1 MTERDGQPPRTD
13 TQGYARAEA
22 ELQRTG
28 QVDYGNWVSTALMR
42 TLFIAS
48 GTLLLLLALLLITW
62 ANLIVLTIVGALCLL
77 ALLLTGYLELCRRR
91 FAFDGGGLM
100 GIMHQLVIDNLD
112 WDGHGELI
120 DIGCGAG
127 ALTIRCAKTFPD
139 SRFTGI
145 DRWGSK
151 RSYVREQCE
160 HNARAENVSDCVT
173 FVDGDAARLDVPDG
187 GFDAAVSSFVFHEV
201 RSEPDKRALVRE
213 ALRVVRPGGAFS
225 FQDMFDH
232 RRLYGD
238 VEAFVQELRD
248 GGVAQIEYIPHTE
261 SVAGAPAWIR
271 APWMLRGAGIIHGRK

>member
-28 QVDYGNWVSTALMR
+28 QVDYGNWVPAALM
-42 TLFIAS
+42 
-48 GTLLLLLALLLITW
+48 GTLLATSGALLLVLALLLIMW
-62 ANLIVLTIVGALCLL
+62 ANLAVLAVVGVLCLL
-77 ALLLTGYLELCRRR
+77 ALALTGYMELCRRR
-91 FAFDGGGLM
+91 FAFDGGRLM
-100 GIMHQLVIDNLD
+100 GAMHQLVVDNLD
-112 WDGHGELI
+112 WDGRGELL

-127 ALTIRCAKTFPD
+127 ALTIRCAKTFPGG
-139 SRFTGI
+139 RFTGI
-145 DRWGSK
+145 DRWNPKWSHA
-151 RSYVREQCE
+151 REQCE
-160 HNARAENVSDCVT
+160 HNARAENVDDRVA

-187 GFDAAVSSFVFHEV
+187 AFDAAVSNFVFHEV

-225 FQDMFDH
+225 FQDMFGH

-238 VEAFVQELRD
+238 MEAFVQELRD
-248 GGVAQIEYIPHTE
+248 GGVTQIEYIPRTE

-271 APWMLRGAGIIHGRK
+271 TPWMLKGAGIIHGRK